1 MEREDGKD
9 CVAYDSANRIFVPR
23 NCSDEL
29 DAVCFIRK
37 RLSKCCSSFEV
48 TKKMLKNRQIYDA
61 GNQQLAV
68 GESGCDFDDSDEVWE
83 GGSTWGLAT
92 TFGE

>member
-37 RLSKCCSSFEV
+37 RLSK
-48 TKKMLKNRQIYDA
+48 
-61 GNQQLAV
+61 
-68 GESGCDFDDSDEVWE
+68 
-83 GGSTWGLAT
+83 
-92 TFGE
+92 